1 MICKK
6 NEKKFFILLC
16 VIILI
21 GGLLYYFYTSVDMK
35 NSSNN
40 ANSKTDS
47 NIDWSIYET
56 NEIELDSSLVITK
69 EGIYVLSG
77 TLENGSIEVN
87 TKGNVKIILD
97 NVNITNKNG
106 PAINVKNAKY
116 IVISTKEN
124 SINNLTDG
132 ENFSGYDDNINATIY
147 SKDNLILEGD
157 GTLIVNSNNENAI
170 VSCNDLII
178 NNGIYKINASIDA
191 LKGKDS
197 VIIKNGV
204 FEINSTGDA
213 IKSTNDKDEEKGY
226 IEISDGIFNITTNS
240 KSDDESAK
248 GIKATNY
255 IIISGGTFN
264 LDTIDDAIHSNN
276 KITISG
282 GIFEIKSN
290 DDAIH
295 ADNELLIDNG
305 TINIIRS
312 YEGLEAEKIIINNG
326 NVKVYSSDDG
336 INASS
341 KSDNLATINI
351 NGGDVYVN
359 SSGDGLDAN
368 GSIYISGGVVTV
380 DGPTTD
386 GDGAL
391 DYDNELVITNGK
403 LIAVGSAGMA
413 QGISNTSSQYGVL
426 INFDKTYQNGSVI
439 TITNS
444 NNEEIMSYTST
455 KNFSS
460 LCYSNS
466 NLVDGESYQVKI
478 NGETVTSLTITE
490 ISNIVGSF
498 NNGPKNMSPNGN
510 RPSR

>member
-6 NEKKFFILLC
+6 NEKKLLILLF

-21 GGLLYYFYTSVDMK
+21 GGLLYYFYTSINTE

-40 ANSKTDS
+40 TNSKTDS
-47 NIDWSIYET
+47 NVDWSIYET

-106 PAINVKNAKY
+106 PAINVKNAKN

-132 ENFSGYDDNINATIY
+132 EVFSGYDDSINATIY

-197 VIIKNGV
+197 VIIKNGN

-255 IIISGGTFN
+255 I
-264 LDTIDDAIHSNN
+264 
-276 KITISG
+276 
-282 GIFEIKSN
+282 
-290 DDAIH
+290 
-295 ADNELLIDNG
+295 
-305 TINIIRS
+305 
-312 YEGLEAEKIIINNG
+312 
-326 NVKVYSSDDG
+326 
-336 INASS
+336 
-341 KSDNLATINI
+341 
-351 NGGDVYVN
+351 
-359 SSGDGLDAN
+359 
-368 GSIYISGGVVTV
+368 
-380 DGPTTD
+380 
-386 GDGAL
+386 
-391 DYDNELVITNGK
+391 VI
-403 LIAVGSAGMA
+403 
-413 QGISNTSSQYGVL
+413 
-426 INFDKTYQNGSVI
+426 
-439 TITNS
+439 
-444 NNEEIMSYTST
+444 
-455 KNFSS
+455 
-460 LCYSNS
+460 
-466 NLVDGESYQVKI
+466 
-478 NGETVTSLTITE
+478 
-490 ISNIVGSF
+490 
-498 NNGPKNMSPNGN
+498 
-510 RPSR
+510 